1 MQLAAR
7 QPGILRE
14 SNPLKH
20 GPSVILAVCLLA
32 GAAGASTRADTRSE
46 GEEIVALG
54 RLAAA
59 PTLDGVVG
67 PGEWDGAGR
76 AELRYQVQ
84 PGDNAPPSERT
95 EVLLAADAAHLYVAF
110 VAFDSEPSTIRARVS
125 RRDDVF
131 QDDYVT
137 VHLDTFDDRRRAYV
151 FHFNPVGV
159 QSDGLYNEGTAVGRD
174 WAANVDAS
182 WDGVLVSKGVVNGE
196 GYVVEVAIPFATL
209 RYQAGPGKAF
219 GLHLS
224 RWISRKAESVYWR
237 PISRDASSLLVQMGR
252 LTGLEGIGERRTLDL
267 IPEAVGW
274 VTDLRQPGGTEDRD
288 PDGEPGLTATW
299 AMTPNMTLSG
309 AANPD
314 FSQIEADVPQIEVN
328 QRFPLFYPE
337 KRPFFLEGDQ
347 YFRSPGALTFVDT
360 RQIVDPDWGSKLAG
374 KAGRQSVGL
383 LAASDQAPGE
393 RPVAGALALG
403 ENALFGIAR
412 YQRDLLRNSTW
423 GGFATTRRFAGS
435 SNTVLATDG
444 QLRSR
449 VSVLGFQVARSWTSD
464 PGTEARGGSAT
475 YLWYE
480 WQGRHLRI
488 FVNDQRVT
496 EDYANLTGFVR
507 RSGFRANSANLGWEF
522 QPAPATWWV
531 KVRPFV
537 AIRRLATTTGLLD
550 ESYIDPG
557 LDLTLARNITFYVY
571 HSFHTDSF
579 GVREYGYDFNVIDS
593 HLKPFKRIGLEWRLQ
608 WGEGVN
614 FDPART
620 LVGDALDWSFAL
632 TLKPND
638 RWSNEALWLKSR
650 LREKQTGQTLFN
662 QDIARLRTAFQFTR
676 DHGARLIGEYDT
688 RARRLSLSLLYSY
701 TPRPNSAVY
710 LGYGDLLYEGL
721 DPNELTPRPGWNRL
735 RQQLFLKVSYGYRP

>member
-1 MQLAAR
+1 VDAPVSLPTTDDGAAR
-7 QPGILRE
+7 
-14 SNPLKH
+14 
-20 GPSVILAVCLLA
+20 
-32 GAAGASTRADTRSE
+32 
-46 GEEIVALG
+46 LG
-54 RLAAA
+54 RLAA
-59 PTLDGVVG
+59 PPSVDGVIA
-67 PGEWDGAGR
+67 PGEWEGAGR
-76 AELRYQVQ
+76 VDLRYQVQ

-95 EVLLAADAAHLYVAF
+95 EVLLAADATHLFVAF
-110 VAFDSEPSTIRARVS
+110 QAFDSEPASVRARVS

-151 FHFNPVGV
+151 FHFNPVGI
-159 QSDGLYNEGTAVGRD
+159 QSDGIYNEGRAVGRD

-196 GYVVEVAIPFATL
+196 GYVVEAAIPFATL
-209 RYQAGPGKAF
+209 RYQAGPGRAF

-224 RWISRKAESVYWR
+224 RWISRKAEIVHWR

-252 LTGLEGIGERRTLDL
+252 LTGLEGIGRGRTLDL
-267 IPEAVGW
+267 IPEAVGS
-274 VTDLRQPGGTEDRD
+274 VTDTQQPGGAEDRD
-288 PDGEPGLTATW
+288 ADGEPGLTATW
-299 AMTPNMTLSG
+299 ALTPNMTLAG

-314 FSQIEADVPQIEVN
+314 FSQIEADVPQIDVN

-347 YFRSPGALTFVDT
+347 YFRSPGALTFVNT
-360 RQIVDPDWGSKLAG
+360 RQIVDPDWGVKLAG
-374 KAGRQSVGL
+374 KTGRQSVGL
-383 LAASDQAPGE
+383 LAASDKAPGE
-393 RPVAGALALG
+393 RPVGGTLAPG

-412 YQRDLLRNSTW
+412 YQRDLFRNSTW

-449 VSVLGFQVARSWTSD
+449 VSVLGFQLARSWTSE
-464 PGTEARGGSAT
+464 PGRDTREGSAT
-475 YLWYE
+475 YVWYE

-488 FVNDQRVT
+488 FVNDQRMT
-496 EDYANLTGFVR
+496 EGYASQTGFVR
-507 RSGFRANSANLGWEF
+507 RTGFRSNSANLGWEF
-522 QPAPATWWV
+522 QPDSATWWV

-537 AIRRLATTTGLLD
+537 VIRRLVTSAGLLD
-550 ESYIDPG
+550 ESYVDPG
-557 LDLTLARNITFYVY
+557 FDLTLARNITFYVY

-579 GVREYGYDFNVIDS
+579 GGREYGYDFNVIDS
-593 HLKPFKRIGLEWRLQ
+593 KVRAFKRVALDWRVQ

-620 LVGDALDWSFAL
+620 LVGDALDWRFTL

-638 RWSNEALWLKSR
+638 RWSTEVLWLKSR
-650 LREKQTGQTLFN
+650 LLEKKTGEPLFD

-676 DHGARLIGEYDT
+676 DHGARFIGEYDT
-688 RARRLSLSLLYSY
+688 RSRRLSLSLLYSH
-701 TPRPNSAVY
+701 TPRPNTAVY

-721 DPNELTPRPGWNRL
+721 DPIELTPRPGWNRL
-735 RQQLFLKVSYGYRP
+735 RQQLFLKVSYGFRP